1 MRILHSDSFTFP
13 LPEGHAFPL
22 HKYSLL
28 RQRVVES
35 GVAGT
40 HDLQIPRG
48 ASDAEIERAH
58 SAGYW
63 HSVRSGRLDGL
74 EMRRIGLPWSLELV
88 ERARRSCGGTIEA
101 CRAALLDGCAINL
114 AGGTHH
120 AFRDHGAGYCVL
132 NDSAI
137 AARAMQAA
145 GLCRH
150 VVIIDCDVHQGDGT
164 AAIFA
169 DDPTVTTFSIHGA
182 KNFPFHK
189 QHSDLDIEL
198 PDGADD
204 AMYLQA
210 LEQGLQRTL
219 ARSQADLAI
228 YLAGADPYRGDR
240 LGRLSLT
247 KGGLLDRDRL
257 VLRYLRDAGIPL
269 AITMAGGYGR
279 QIEDTVNIHLQ
290 TIRTACQAWYRG
302 DSRVC
307 HSGQEVRDRL
317 S

>member
-13 LPEGHAFPL
+13 LPEGHTFPL
-22 HKYSLL
+22 QKYSML
-28 RQRVVES
+28 RQRLVES
-35 GVAGT
+35 GVVGT
-40 HDLQIPRG
+40 HELRIPRG
-48 ASDAEIERAH
+48 AADAEIERAH

-63 HSVRSGRLDGL
+63 HSARSGELGSK
-74 EMRRIGLPWSLELV
+74 EMRRIGLPWSPELV

-101 CRAALLDGCAINL
+101 CQAALVDGCAINL

-120 AFRDHGAGYCVL
+120 AFRDHGAGYCML

-145 GLCRH
+145 GLCRW

-182 KNFPFHK
+182 SNFPFHK
-189 QHSDLDIEL
+189 QRSDLDIEL

-204 AMYLQA
+204 SSYLQA
-210 LEQGLQRTL
+210 LEWGLQRIL
-219 ARSQADLAI
+219 AMSAADLAI

-247 KGGLLDRDRL
+247 KEGLLERDRL
-257 VLRYLRDAGIPL
+257 VLRYLRNAGVPVT
-269 AITMAGGYGR
+269 ITMGGGYGR
-279 QIEDTVNIHLQ
+279 QIEDTVDIHVQ
-290 TIRTACQAWYRG
+290 TVRTACEAQSTRCG
-302 DSRVC
+302 DIRR
-307 HSGQEVRDRL
+307 SGQ
-317 S
+317 